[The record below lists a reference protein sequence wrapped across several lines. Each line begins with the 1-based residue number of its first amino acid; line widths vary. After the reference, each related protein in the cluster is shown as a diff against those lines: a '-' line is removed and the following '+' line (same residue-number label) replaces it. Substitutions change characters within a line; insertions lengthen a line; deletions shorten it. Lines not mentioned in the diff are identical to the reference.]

1 MRLYAGLMRR
11 NRISLRC
18 KIKKGET
25 PERRKEMELN
35 FLKTQNGIAEW
46 EDLGDRLY
54 RGRTKDGKEVIAK
67 TEHEEGWDDEE
78 TTAIIYDDQPGD
90 ACEMCG
96 VLHGIDE
103 LINADGEF
111 LCSECHEAAKKYK
124 QQYKN
129 SDADHD

>member
-1 MRLYAGLMRR
+1 
-11 NRISLRC
+11 
-18 KIKKGET
+18 
-25 PERRKEMELN
+25 MELN

-78 TTAIIYDDQPGD
+78 TPAIIYDDQPGD